1 MISTHFTALSGPLA
15 RSEGRRGVA
24 HLKAFATLAERAG
37 ARGLRL
43 GSGRELAVLDPL
55 LDD

>member
-15 RSEGRRGVA
+15 RSEGRRCVR
-24 HLKAFATLAERAG
+24 HLKAFATLAEPAG
-37 ARGLRL
+37 ERGLRL